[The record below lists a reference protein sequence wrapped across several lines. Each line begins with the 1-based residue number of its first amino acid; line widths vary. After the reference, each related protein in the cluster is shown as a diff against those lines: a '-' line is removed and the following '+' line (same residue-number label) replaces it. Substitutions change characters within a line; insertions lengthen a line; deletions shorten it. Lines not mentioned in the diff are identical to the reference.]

1 MVDSGAIDSYVSLE
15 TVERIRLCTREKK
28 EPYELA
34 LVDGKA
40 KRDNDG
46 MVTKETLV
54 FIMTISEHT
63 ERAKLDV
70 TQLGNHEIILG
81 MPWIKKHNPI
91 IDWVKGTISF
101 DRCECR
107 TPQCHGEAC
116 ATSCECL
123 GYSEETK
130 PKLTTIPEQY
140 KEFQELFG
148 KELSRVLPKHKPWD
162 HAIPL

>member
-1 MVDSGAIDSYVSLE
+1 MIDLGAMDSYMSLE
-15 TVERIRLCTREKK
+15 IVERIHLCTKEKK

-34 LVDGKA
+34 LVNGKT

-54 FIMTISEHT
+54 FSMTINEHT
-63 ERAKLDV
+63 ENTKLDI

-81 MPWIKKHNPI
+81 MPWIKKHNPV

-107 TPQCHGEAC
+107 TPQCYGEAYT
-116 ATSCECL
+116 TSYKCL
-123 GYSEETK
+123 GYSERAK
-130 PKLTTIPEQY
+130 LKLT
-140 KEFQELFG
+140 
-148 KELSRVLPKHKPWD
+148 
-162 HAIPL
+162 AISE